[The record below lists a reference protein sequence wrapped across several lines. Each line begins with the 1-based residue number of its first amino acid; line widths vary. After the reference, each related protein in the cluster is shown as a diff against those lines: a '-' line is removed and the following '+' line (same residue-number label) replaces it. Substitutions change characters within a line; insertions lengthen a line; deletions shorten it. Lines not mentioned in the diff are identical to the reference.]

1 MLNTKKLCSGNVVL
15 AVGRLSEE
23 FNTFVPVYLSI
34 EGIDISMARLL
45 EMSDL
50 YSSMQVEAD

>member
-1 MLNTKKLCSGNVVL
+1 MLNTKKLCSGNIVL

-23 FNTFVPVYLSI
+23 FNTFVLVYLSI

-45 EMSDL
+45 EMF
-50 YSSMQVEAD
+50 